1 MRGVQRIGC
10 GIHVLAGN
18 AGRSGRRPDAEK
30 RDVPMKSRALAARIF
45 SLSAPIALVIAGHH
59 SWPAYEQ
66 TPLAPPG
73 KDNRRPLEWLSPQ
86 RTIRVGISY
95 DGEFDRHRE
104 GESTRLIEEAFALV
118 NIEWQ
123 RYRSEWFEIASMEL
137 RPTGNELDASHV
149 LGTFLLE
156 TFSAPSTIRV
166 RIVGR
171 QLEVY
176 SDGRS
181 AMPVGGLA
189 FRGSDVAVVSAPANV
204 PVELLAYYLFHE
216 IGHLWEAYDVPFA
229 GGETTYGDKS
239 RYTFEV
245 DAGNAEIL
253 DGSSGPAARD
263 TPNLAPAIIA
273 GRFAAARKLT
283 TDPVLLRRLHDVL
296 LHEAVPS
303 NPAWVR
309 KKNQLLA
316 DVRDERVRQFI
327 RDQEVSPR
335 ERREET
341 EVRRQLAANYWR
353 AHEALA
359 KGDTALAEVQL
370 EALRTLQDVEA
381 NANVRILVGAVERK
395 IRRRSR

>member
-1 MRGVQRIGC
+1 MRGV
-10 GIHVLAGN
+10 
-18 AGRSGRRPDAEK
+18 P
-30 RDVPMKSRALAARIF
+30 PMKSRSLATRILF
-45 SLSAPIALVIAGHH
+45 LSGSIALVIAGHV
-59 SWPAYEQ
+59 SWPACEQ
-66 TPLAPPG
+66 TPLAPPR
-73 KDNRRPLEWLSPQ
+73 KDNRRAQEWLSPH
-86 RTIRVGISY
+86 RTIRVSVSY
-95 DGEFDRHRE
+95 DEVFDRDRE
-104 GESTRLIEEAFALV
+104 GKAARFIEDAFALV
-118 NIEWQ
+118 NVEWQ
-123 RYRSEWFEIASMEL
+123 RYRSEWFEIANMDLCMSSD
-137 RPTGNELDASHV
+137 ELDASHV

-156 TFSAPSTIRV
+156 TFAAPSTIRV

-176 SDGRS
+176 SGGR

-189 FRGSDVAVVSAPANV
+189 FRGSDVMVVSAPANV

-216 IGHLWEAYDVPFA
+216 IGHLWEAYDIPFA

-263 TPNLAPAIIA
+263 TPNLAPAIITR
-273 GRFAAARKLT
+273 RFAAARKLT
-283 TDPVLLRRLHDVL
+283 RDPPLLRRLHDLL

-309 KKNQLLA
+309 KKNELL
-316 DVRDERVRQFI
+316 DQVGDEGVRQFI
-327 RDQEVSPR
+327 RDQEISPR

-341 EVRRQLAANYWR
+341 EVRRRLAAHYWR

-359 KGDTALAEVQL
+359 KGDTAAAEDEV
-370 EALRTLQDVEA
+370 EAMRVLQQAEA
-381 NANVRILVGAVERK
+381 NANVRILLGAVERK
-395 IRRRSR
+395 IRRRAR

>member
-1 MRGVQRIGC
+1 
-10 GIHVLAGN
+10 
-18 AGRSGRRPDAEK
+18 
-30 RDVPMKSRALAARIF
+30 MKSRSLATRII
-45 SLSAPIALVIAGHH
+45 SLSAPIALVIAGYH
-59 SWPAYEQ
+59 SWPACEQ
-66 TPLAPPG
+66 APLGPPG
-73 KDNRRPLEWLSPQ
+73 KDNRRALEWLSPQ
-86 RTIRVGISY
+86 RTVRVSISY
-95 DGEFDRHRE
+95 DGEFDRDRE
-104 GESTRLIEEAFALV
+104 GESARLIEEAFALV

-123 RYRSEWFEIASMEL
+123 RYRSEWFEIEDMEL
-137 RPTGNELDASHV
+137 CSTGNELDASHV

-171 QLEVY
+171 QLEAY

-189 FRGSDVAVVSAPANV
+189 FRGSDVAVVSAPASV

-216 IGHLWEAYDVPFA
+216 IGHLWEAYDIPFA

-309 KKNQLLA
+309 KKNELL
-316 DVRDERVRQFI
+316 DQVGDEGVRQFI

-341 EVRRQLAANYWR
+341 AVRRQLAAHYWR

-359 KGDTALAEVQL
+359 KGDTAAAED
-370 EALRTLQDVEA
+370 ELQAMRVLQQAEA
-381 NANVRILVGAVERK
+381 NANVRILLGAVERK
-395 IRRRSR
+395 IRRRAR

>member
-1 MRGVQRIGC
+1 
-10 GIHVLAGN
+10 
-18 AGRSGRRPDAEK
+18 
-30 RDVPMKSRALAARIF
+30 MKSRPHATRILF
-45 SLSAPIALVIAGHH
+45 LSGSIALVVAGHH
-59 SWPAYEQ
+59 LRLSYDRTPPLSPPA
-66 TPLAPPG
+66 T
-73 KDNRRPLEWLSPQ
+73 DNRRAQEWLSP
-86 RTIRVGISY
+86 RRVIHVSVAY
-95 DGEFDRHRE
+95 DADFDRDR
-104 GESTRLIEEAFALV
+104 GGKGAPLIAEALGLV

-123 RYRSEWFEIASMEL
+123 RYRGEWFEIANME
-137 RPTGNELDASHV
+137 RRSAGDELDASHV
-149 LGTFLLE
+149 LGSFLLE
-156 TFSAPSTIRV
+156 TFSGPSVIHV

-176 SDGRS
+176 SAGGD

-189 FRGSDVAVVSAPANV
+189 FRGSDVLVVSAPANV
-204 PVELLAYYLFHE
+204 TVELLAYYLFHE

-263 TPNLAPAIIA
+263 TPNRAPAIIA
-273 GRFAAARKLT
+273 QRFAAARKLT
-283 TDPVLLRRLHDVL
+283 RDPALLRRLHDLL

-309 KKNQLLA
+309 KKNDLLA
-316 DVRDERVRQFI
+316 RVRDERVRQFI
-327 RDQEVSPR
+327 RDQETTPS

-341 EVRRQLAANYWR
+341 EVRRQLAAHYWQ

-359 KGDTALAEVQL
+359 RGNTAVAEETLAAMRVLQQA
-370 EALRTLQDVEA
+370 EAST
-381 NANVRILVGAVERK
+381 NVRILIGAVERK
-395 IRRRSR
+395 LRKHTK

>member
-1 MRGVQRIGC
+1 
-10 GIHVLAGN
+10 
-18 AGRSGRRPDAEK
+18 
-30 RDVPMKSRALAARIF
+30 MKSRSIATRILF
-45 SLSAPIALVIAGHH
+45 LSGPLALVVAGHFF
-59 SWPAYEQ
+59 WPACEQ

-73 KDNRRPLEWLSPQ
+73 KNNRRAEQWLSPH
-86 RTIRVGISY
+86 RTIRVSVSY
-95 DGEFDRHRE
+95 DEEFDRDRE
-104 GESTRLIEEAFALV
+104 GKAARYIEEAFALV

-123 RYRSEWFEIASMEL
+123 RYRSEWFEIVSMEL
-137 RPTGNELDASHV
+137 RSSSDESDASHV

-156 TFSAPSTIRV
+156 TFAAPSTIRV

-176 SDGRS
+176 SDGR

-189 FRGSDVAVVSAPANV
+189 FRGSDVVVVSAPASV

-216 IGHLWEAYDVPFA
+216 IGHLWEAYDIPFA
-229 GGETTYGDKS
+229 GGETTFGDKS

-263 TPNLAPAIIA
+263 TPNLAPAIITR
-273 GRFAAARKLT
+273 RFAAARRLT
-283 TDPVLLRRLHDVL
+283 RDPPLLRRLHDLL

-309 KKNQLLA
+309 KKNELLA
-316 DVRDERVRQFI
+316 QAGDEGVRQFI
-327 RDQEVSPR
+327 RDQEVTPR
-335 ERREET
+335 EHREET
-341 EVRRQLAANYWR
+341 EVRRQLAAHYWR

-359 KGDTALAEVQL
+359 KGDTRVADEQL
-370 EALRTLQDVEA
+370 EAMRVLQQAEA
-381 NANVRILVGAVERK
+381 NANVRILLGAVERK
-395 IRRRSR
+395 IRRRAR

>member
-1 MRGVQRIGC
+1 MIV
-10 GIHVLAGN
+10 A
-18 AGRSGRRPDAEK
+18 K
-30 RDVPMKSRALAARIF
+30 RHVPMKSRSLATRIF

-59 SWPAYEQ
+59 SWPACEQ
-66 TPLAPPG
+66 TPFAPPG
-73 KDNRRPLEWLSPQ
+73 KDNRLALEWLSPQ
-86 RTIRVGISY
+86 RTVRVSISY
-95 DGEFDRHRE
+95 DGEFDRDRE
-104 GESTRLIEEAFALV
+104 GESARLIEEAFALV

-123 RYRSEWFEIASMEL
+123 RYRNEWFEIADMEL
-137 RPTGNELDASHV
+137 RSTGNELDASHV

-166 RIVGR
+166 CIVGR

-176 SDGRS
+176 SDGR

-189 FRGSDVAVVSAPANV
+189 FRGSDVAVVSAPASV

-216 IGHLWEAYDVPFA
+216 IGHLWEAYDIPFA

-253 DGSSGPAARD
+253 AGSSGPAARD

-303 NPAWVR
+303 NPAWAR
-309 KKNQLLA
+309 KKNQVLA
-316 DVRDERVRQFI
+316 GVRDERVRQFI

-359 KGDTALAEVQL
+359 KGDTALAEEQL
-370 EALRTLQDVEA
+370 EAMRNLQDVEA
-381 NANVRILVGAVERK
+381 NTNVRILVGAVERK